1 MAKAKRKRKPIA
13 ATGKRQGLSDL
24 LDIAPPKKPPSELE
38 RKKVAEWLAQEWAR
52 GWREVSKINRVLA
65 LPDNWALPR
74 SRSERKNRLQPQ
86 QELCRRVFRKLFPDG
101 RVPDEVER
109 STKSL
114 RQDIETELEREA
126 KQTGKRPLRT
136 PSWDVV
142 RAARR
147 NP

>member
-38 RKKVAEWLAQEWAR
+38 RKKVAEWLAKAWLR
-52 GWREVSKINRVLA
+52 GWREVRKINRVLA
-65 LPDNWALPR
+65 LPDNRDPPR
-74 SRSERKNRLQPQ
+74 GRPERKNRLQPQ

-101 RVPDEVER
+101 RIPDEVER

-114 RQDIETELEREA
+114 RQDIATELEREA
-126 KQTGKRPLRT
+126 KQAGKKPLRT

-142 RAARR
+142 RAVRR